1 MPEIFFLT
9 LRQFPYLYR
18 IISNL
23 NMFAKRLALIFIL
36 LVSTILF
43 HDALSAQEKAFP
55 KNGEGIT
62 LFLKRHNRIGKE
74 YHDEFIKLNKTKLG
88 KGNSL
93 KMGVKYQLPSLK
105 GAAATPARKPNY
117 EPLFGKELA
126 SYKVT
131 SSELKGC
138 CFYLVSGHGGPD
150 PGAIGKMGKVE
161 LHEDEYAYDVML
173 RLARNLLMRGAKVH
187 IIIQDAKDGIRDDKF
202 LKNSKRETCMGD
214 PIPFNQFR
222 RLEQRSNKIN
232 SLFKKDREVY
242 KRAIFM
248 HIDSRSKSHQTDVF
262 FYYQDK
268 NSESKHLA
276 KTMKSTFEHKYNRHQ
291 PGRGFTG
298 TVGQR
303 GLYVLRKTTPP
314 SVFVELGNIQNSF
327 DQKRFILNDN
337 RQALANWLCEGFVA
351 DYKRYRK
358 KLK

>member
-1 MPEIFFLT
+1 
-9 LRQFPYLYR
+9 
-18 IISNL
+18 
-23 NMFAKRLALIFIL
+23 MFARKITLILSTLVVLFIFNASL
-36 LVSTILF
+36 I
-43 HDALSAQEKAFP
+43 AQEKAFP
-55 KNGEGIT
+55 KKGEGVT
-62 LFLKRHNRIGKE
+62 LFLKRHNRVGKE
-74 YHDEFIKLNKTKLG
+74 YHDEFIKLNKTRLG
-88 KGNSL
+88 SGNSL
-93 KMGVKYQLPSLK
+93 RMGVKYHLPPLK
-105 GAAATPARKPNY
+105 GTAATATKKPNF

-126 SYKVT
+126 QYQVT
-131 SSELKGC
+131 SSELKGS

-150 PGAIGKMGKVE
+150 PGAIGKMGNVE

-173 RLARNLLMRGAKVH
+173 RLARNLMMKGAKVH
-187 IIIQDAKDGIRDDKF
+187 IIIQDAKDGIRNDRF
-202 LKNSKRETCMGD
+202 LNNTKRETCMGT
-214 PIPFNQFR
+214 PIPFNQVR
-222 RLEQRSNKIN
+222 RLEQRSEKIN
-232 SLFKKDREVY
+232 SLFKKDKELY

-327 DQKRFILNDN
+327 DQKRFILSDN
-337 RQALANWLCEGFVA
+337 RQALANWLCEGFVT
-351 DYKRYRK
+351 DYKRYKK

>member
-1 MPEIFFLT
+1 MK
-9 LRQFPYLYR
+9 
-18 IISNL
+18 
-23 NMFAKRLALIFIL
+23 KRFYIL
-36 LVSTILF
+36 LLISFL
-43 HDALSAQEKAFP
+43 LSLADVQAQQKATP
-55 KNGEGIT
+55 KAGEGIST
-62 LFLKRHNRIGKE
+62 FLLRHNRAPKKYYDDFVE
-74 YHDEFIKLNKTKLG
+74 LNKAKLG
-88 KGNSL
+88 KGNVL
-93 KMGVKYQLPSLK
+93 KLGVTYTIPPVKRS
-105 GAAATPARKPNY
+105 AAADKETPARKQSSKASKIGTTLH
-117 EPLFGKELA
+117 EPLFGKQLA
-126 SYKVT
+126 NVKVT
-131 SSELKGC
+131 SNRLAGA
-138 CFYLVSGHGGPD
+138 CFYVVSGHGGPD
-150 PGAIGKMGKVE
+150 PGAIGRVGKHE

-187 IIIQDAKDGIRDDKF
+187 IIIQDAKDGIRNDRF
-202 LKNSKRETCMGD
+202 LNNTKRETCMGT
-214 PIPFNQFR
+214 PIPFNQVR
-222 RLEQRSNKIN
+222 RLEQRSEKIN
-232 SLFKKDREVY
+232 SLFKKDKELY

-327 DQKRFILNDN
+327 DQKRFILSDN
-337 RQALANWLCEGFVA
+337 RQALANWLCEGFVT
-351 DYKRYRK
+351 DYKRYKK

>member
-1 MPEIFFLT
+1 MFTKKITLVLFVFVALFIFNGT
-9 LRQFPYLYR
+9 LF
-18 IISNL
+18 
-23 NMFAKRLALIFIL
+23 
-36 LVSTILF
+36 
-43 HDALSAQEKAFP
+43 AQEKAFP
-55 KNGEGIT
+55 KKGEGIT
-62 LFLKRHNRIGKE
+62 LFLKRHNRVGKE
-74 YHDEFIKLNKTKLG
+74 YHDEFVKLNKTKLG
-88 KGNSL
+88 NGNSL
-93 KMGVKYQLPSLK
+93 KMGVKYQLPPLK
-105 GAAATPARKPNY
+105 GVAATARKPNY
-117 EPLFGKELA
+117 EPLFGKEMA
-126 SYKVT
+126 EYKVT
-131 SSELKGC
+131 SSELKDC

-150 PGAIGKMGKVE
+150 PGAIGKMGNVE

-187 IIIQDAKDGIRDDKF
+187 IIIQDAKDGIRNDKF

-222 RLEQRSNKIN
+222 RLEQRCDKIN
-232 SLFKKDREVY
+232 SLFKKDKEIY

-268 NSESKHLA
+268 NSESKHLS

-327 DQKRFILNDN
+327 DQKRFILSDN
-337 RQALANWLCEGFVA
+337 RQALANWLYEGFMT
-351 DYKRYRK
+351 DYQRYRK

>member
-1 MPEIFFLT
+1 
-9 LRQFPYLYR
+9 
-18 IISNL
+18 
-23 NMFAKRLALIFIL
+23 MFAKRVTFIL
-36 LVSTILF
+36 FILVAIITFNGSL
-43 HDALSAQEKAFP
+43 LAQEKAFP
-55 KNGEGIT
+55 KNGEGVT
-62 LFLKRHNRIGKE
+62 LFLKRHNRVEKE
-74 YHDEFIKLNKTKLG
+74 YQDEFIKLNKTKLG
-88 KGNSL
+88 AGNSL
-93 KMGVKYQLPSLK
+93 KMGVKYQLPPLK
-105 GAAATPARKPNY
+105 GAAASVSKKPNN

-126 SYKVT
+126 QYQVT

-150 PGAIGKMGKVE
+150 PGAIGKMGNVE

-187 IIIQDAKDGIRDDKF
+187 IIIQDAKDGIRNDKF
-202 LKNSKRETCMGD
+202 LANSKRETCMGN

-222 RLEQRSNKIN
+222 RLEQRSDKIN
-232 SLFKKDREVY
+232 SLFRKDKELY

-262 FYYQDK
+262 FYYQDQ

-303 GLYVLRKTTPP
+303 GLFVLRKTTP
-314 SVFVELGNIQNSF
+314 SSLFVELGNIQNSF
-327 DQKRFILNDN
+327 DQKRFILSDN
-337 RQALANWLCEGFVA
+337 RQALANWLCEGFVT

>member
-1 MPEIFFLT
+1 MFTKKIT
-9 LRQFPYLYR
+9 LIL
-18 IISNL
+18 
-23 NMFAKRLALIFIL
+23 LIFAALFIFSSSIL
-36 LVSTILF
+36 
-43 HDALSAQEKAFP
+43 AQEKAFP
-55 KNGEGIT
+55 KKGEGIT

-74 YHDEFIKLNKTKLG
+74 YDDEFIKLNKTKLG
-88 KGNSL
+88 NRNSL
-93 KMGVKYQLPSLK
+93 KMGVKYQLPPLK
-105 GAAATPARKPNY
+105 TEKSTTKSKANY
-117 EPLFGKELA
+117 EPLFGKEMA
-126 SYKVT
+126 KYQVT

-187 IIIQDAKDGIRDDKF
+187 IIIQDAKDGIRNDRF

-214 PIPFNQFR
+214 PIPFNQVR

-232 SLFKKDREVY
+232 SLFKKDRELY
-242 KRAIFM
+242 KRAIYM
-248 HIDSRSKSHQTDVF
+248 HIDSRSKSHQTDVY

-276 KTMKSTFEHKYNRHQ
+276 KTMKSTFAHKYNRHQ

-303 GLYVLRKTTPP
+303 GLYVLKKTTPP
-314 SVFVELGNIQNSF
+314 SVFVELGNIQNSD
-327 DQKRFILNDN
+327 DQKRFILSDN
-337 RQALANWLCEGFVA
+337 RQALANWLCEGFVT

>member
-1 MPEIFFLT
+1 MFTKKIT
-9 LRQFPYLYR
+9 LIL
-18 IISNL
+18 
-23 NMFAKRLALIFIL
+23 LIFAALFIFSSSIL
-36 LVSTILF
+36 
-43 HDALSAQEKAFP
+43 AQEKAFP
-55 KNGEGIT
+55 KKGEGIT

-88 KGNSL
+88 NRNSL
-93 KMGVKYQLPSLK
+93 KMGVKYQLPPLK
-105 GAAATPARKPNY
+105 TEKSTTKSKANY
-117 EPLFGKELA
+117 EPLFGKEMA
-126 SYKVT
+126 KYQVT

-187 IIIQDAKDGIRDDKF
+187 IIIQDAKDGIRNDRF

-214 PIPFNQFR
+214 PIPFNQVR

-232 SLFKKDREVY
+232 SLFKKDRELY
-242 KRAIFM
+242 KRAIYM
-248 HIDSRSKSHQTDVF
+248 HIDSRSKSHQTDVY

-276 KTMKSTFEHKYNRHQ
+276 KTMKSTFAHKYNRHQ

-303 GLYVLRKTTPP
+303 GLYVLKKTTPP
-314 SVFVELGNIQNSF
+314 SVFVELGNIQNSD
-327 DQKRFILNDN
+327 DQKRFILSDN
-337 RQALANWLCEGFVA
+337 RQALANWLCEGFVT